1 MTVLWAAWYIGG
13 LNGIWLQL
21 LETEY
26 CQGKK
31 KTEKLRESFTDV
43 AASCVTYV
51 ECDVLKS
58 FVYSTERVAIGELN
72 S

>member
-1 MTVLWAAWYIGG
+1 MVSGCSFLKQNTVR
-13 LNGIWLQL
+13 
-21 LETEY
+21 ER
-26 CQGKK
+26 K